1 MAIRLHKKEER
12 PEPAMPQTDRPRVS
26 KTHGFPR
33 FVLWLLVAAIIVVGV
48 YFGVT
53 WNRLTVRGRVIAAY
67 SDFIPEGRC
76 RITTVKA
83 GVAVGQPVKAGEVLL
98 VTESLDPKS
107 QIPAFEA
114 ALAQAKVRLDLV
126 AKGGDVGV
134 VDTATRARRLTD
146 AREAADVAQARLEAA
161 AKSEKEYEDL
171 VKAIAADRTKEV
183 EKANTD
189 QKTGTEKL
197 NQAKA
202 SEKEVAV
209 ELAAAKLNLDK
220 AKGLK
225 ELDAATVTDVQ
236 TAQSK
241 YDFFLATAD
250 KAASATQEAQASI
263 DGIKKVLDAV
273 TAKYDADLEAQKS
286 RYARAQ
292 AETDVA
298 RAFQK
303 HAQENLARAEAE
315 YGDMKPDF
323 KKMQADEIEFLT
335 RQVEEAQGRLDYYKA
350 LAGAVEFKAPFN
362 GIVSQLT
369 KQAGD
374 VADKLDTVISI
385 YDPTT
390 VAIEAYV
397 PEANFQ
403 QLAKGQKAEVKIRG
417 TSVAFQGDVVIVNTS
432 PERLPGEMKAT
443 PAAAEAAYDRFITC
457 RIAVP
462 RDVQMKISPSMRADI
477 TIYVH

>member
-1 MAIRLHKKEER
+1 MTMRFHKKEER
-12 PEPAMPQTDRPRVS
+12 PEPAMPQADRPRVT

-33 FVLWLLVAAIIVVGV
+33 FVLWLLIVAVIVVGV

-53 WNRLTVRGRVIAAY
+53 WNRLQVRGRVIAAY
-67 SDFIPEGRC
+67 SDFVPEGRC
-76 RITTVKA
+76 RITMVKA
-83 GVAVGQPVKAGEVLL
+83 GVAVGLPVKAGDVLL
-98 VTESLDPKS
+98 VTESVDPRS

-114 ALAQAKVRLDLV
+114 ALAQAKLRLDLV

-146 AREAADVAQARLEAA
+146 AREAADVAGARLDAA
-161 AKSEKEYEDL
+161 AKSEKEYGDL
-171 VKAIAADRTKEV
+171 VKAIAADRAKEV
-183 EKANTD
+183 EKASAD
-189 QKTGTEKL
+189 QRTGTEKV

-209 ELAAAKLNLDK
+209 ELAAAKRNLDK
-220 AKGLK
+220 AKGLH

-236 TAQSK
+236 IAQSK
-241 YDFFLATAD
+241 ADFFRATAE
-250 KAASATQEAQASI
+250 KAASATQEAQTSL

-273 TAKYDADLEAQKS
+273 TAKYDAELEAQKS

-292 AETDVA
+292 AETNVA

-315 YGDMKPDF
+315 FGDMKPDF

-335 RQVEEAQGRLDYYKA
+335 KQVEEAQGRLDYYKG
-350 LAGAVEFKAPFN
+350 LAGTVEFKAPFD

-374 VADKLDTVISI
+374 VADRLDTVISI
-385 YDPTT
+385 YDPAT

-397 PEANFQ
+397 PEADFQ
-403 QLAKGQKAEVKIRG
+403 RLAKGQKAEVRVRG
-417 TSVAFQGDVVIVNTS
+417 TSVVFQGDVVVVNMS
-432 PERLPGEMKAT
+432 PERLPGEMKAM
-443 PAAAEAAYDRFITC
+443 PVAPEAAYDRFITC

-462 RDVQMKISPSMRADI
+462 RDVQMKISPSMRADV